1 MIGMGERGKQLME
14 PLLKMKDVKI
24 VAVCDAY
31 EDRTK
36 AAAQAVEKEYGSTP
50 FMSQDYKEVLLREDV
65 DAAVIST
72 SWQYHIAIAIEAMRR
87 GVFAAMEVGGT
98 YNLQECFDL
107 VKA

>member
-36 AAAQAVEKEYGSTP
+36 AAAQAVE
-50 FMSQDYKEVLLREDV
+50 
-65 DAAVIST
+65 
-72 SWQYHIAIAIEAMRR
+72 
-87 GVFAAMEVGGT
+87 
-98 YNLQECFDL
+98 
-107 VKA
+107 